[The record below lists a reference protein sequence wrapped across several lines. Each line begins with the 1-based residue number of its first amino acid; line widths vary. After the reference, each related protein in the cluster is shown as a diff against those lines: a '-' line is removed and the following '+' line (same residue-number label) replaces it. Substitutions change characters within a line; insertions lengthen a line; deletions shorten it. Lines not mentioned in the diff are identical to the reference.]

1 MKRLT
6 LIFLLFLSINSFGQG
21 YSSPVALNQEVLV
34 QFDRDFYLSGDKVWF
49 SLFNYGATTQRLVSE
64 TRFMQFTLLNRS
76 GKKIIQESIKVEKG
90 RSTGQFILPLTLSTD
105 EYLVHIGFAG
115 EAAEEFVYRT
125 KLNIYNRQEAIETVN
140 GNKLEFIDSENLNT
154 ETISQN
160 IKISSDK
167 TSFEFKE
174 KVGLTLGLDVAEKA
188 SISILVRPYQPD
200 VAHIKVQPKNQFEK
214 QNYREFK
221 SLNFKSI
228 GDHNSLQYDL
238 IRNSPVIAELRTSI
252 YVPET
257 KQLKGFFRVT
267 GDRYTM
273 DMSNLPGGL
282 KSFYFSEFSF
292 KPYIPPNAAWD
303 YEKELFKDNLVPYFE
318 NEPMYSWAPP
328 VQDFES
334 VMADAEFIKPSYS
347 PAVLKY
353 TWQQSIIGS
362 VITSGVF
369 ESIPTVETSL
379 NSDAMFDIPLFYKK
393 ASDYDAM
400 DNMAEFLYEIVT
412 GIRTFEKEAKQD
424 VRVAFV
430 GGVYQDAPLFL
441 INGIPTRD
449 TETVLNIP
457 ITDVIGAGV
466 IKDHKASGLVKYN
479 REVRPFGDFG
489 GSGIVVIHLKPGA
502 SNPFRIAYSEMLKKN
517 IYIIPETY
525 PNAEYTLIKDAGSI
539 PDFRQTLYWNP
550 ELKLENDINQLSFYA
565 SDIEGNYEVII
576 QGVSENGKIIYARYP
591 FNVAQKASQN

>member
-6 LIFLLFLSINSFGQG
+6 FIFLIFANLNSFGQG
-21 YSSPVALNQEVLV
+21 YSSSVAINQEVFV

-64 TRFMQFTLLNRS
+64 TRFMQFTLLNRL

-90 RSTGQFILPLTLSTD
+90 RSTGQFILPLTLTTD
-105 EYLVHIGFAG
+105 EYLVHIGFSD
-115 EAAEEFVYRT
+115 EAIEEFVYRT
-125 KLNIYNRQEAIETVN
+125 KLSIYNRQEAVETAN
-140 GNKLEFIDSENLNT
+140 GSSLDFTASGMSIDEKTN
-154 ETISQN
+154 QN
-160 IKISSDK
+160 ITINSNKS
-167 TSFEFKE
+167 SFELKE
-174 KVGLTLGLDVAEKA
+174 KVELDLGLVNADKA
-188 SISILVRPYQPD
+188 NISILVRPLLPE
-200 VAHIKVQPKNQFEK
+200 VEHIKAQPKSEFEK

-221 SLNFKSI
+221 SLNFKSMS
-228 GDHNSLQYDL
+228 DHNSLQYDL
-238 IRNSPVIAELRTSI
+238 IRNSPLIDGLRTSI

-257 KQLKGFFRVT
+257 KQLKGFFKVT

-273 DMSNLPGGL
+273 DMSNLSGGL
-282 KSFYFSEFSF
+282 KSFYFSEFSY
-292 KPYIPPNAAWD
+292 KAYIPPNADWD
-303 YEKELFKDNLVPYFE
+303 YEKALFKDNLVPYFE
-318 NEPMYSWAPP
+318 NEPVYSWAPLA
-328 VQDFES
+328 QDFKA
-334 VMADAEFIKPSYS
+334 VLADAEFSTPTYT

-362 VITSGVF
+362 VLTSGVF
-369 ESIPTVETSL
+369 ESIPTIEASL

-412 GIRTFEKEAKQD
+412 GIRTFEIDGKQD

-441 INGIPTRD
+441 VNGIPTRD

-457 ITDVIGAGV
+457 IGDVIGAGV

-517 IYIIPETY
+517 MHIVPETY
-525 PNAEYTLIKDAGSI
+525 PNAEYASINDASGI

-550 ELKLENDINQLSFYA
+550 ELKLEDDITQLSFYT
-565 SDIEGNYEVII
+565 SDIEGNYEVIV
-576 QGVSENGKIIYARYP
+576 QGVSENGKIIFARYP
-591 FNVAQKASQN
+591 FNVAHKLSQN